1 MPATHQEIHLTMDS
15 RGFVASRASF
25 RIWCLTLAL
34 LPVPAWS
41 QFQSSP
47 STAAATFSAE
57 IDAMCPEAVREAE
70 EFRSRMKTPRVH
82 APPTRPALRENL
94 LLMEKQDQEAR
105 MFLTSSGLRINP
117 SSPESMRMRAV
128 DSANLKRLKHIVTQ
142 DGFPTA
148 EMVGLDG
155 VGAAWLLTVHAADD
169 PDFQEKV
176 LKLTKEHVRRGEVS
190 SDQVALLTDDLLSAR
205 GKPQRYGTNFV
216 LRDGELKPAPM
227 EDEANVD
234 KRRRA
239 AGLGTLASY
248 ACILRAM
255 HGSPKSQTPGSSDA
269 SE

>member
-1 MPATHQEIHLTMDS
+1 MPATLQNLLMTTDRQCFS
-15 RGFVASRASF
+15 APRATA
-25 RIWCLTLAL
+25 RTGCLVLAL
-34 LPVPAWS
+34 LAVPAWS
-41 QFQSSP
+41 QFPSTS
-47 STAAATFSAE
+47 STAATTFSSE
-57 IDAMCPEAVREAE
+57 IGEICPEAVREAAE
-70 EFRSRMKTPRVH
+70 LRSRTKTPNVH
-82 APPTRPALRENL
+82 AAPTRPALRENL

-105 MFLTSSGLRINP
+105 TFLTSSGLRIDP
-117 SSPESMRMRAV
+117 SSPASVRMREV
-128 DSANLKRLKHIVTQ
+128 DSSNLKRLKHIVTQ

-155 VGAAWLLTVHAADD
+155 VDAAWLLTVHAADD

-176 LKLTKEHVRRGEVS
+176 LKLTNEHVHRGEVS
-190 SDQVALLTDDLLSAR
+190 SAQVALLTDDLLSAR

-234 KRRRA
+234 ERRRA
-239 AGLGTLASY
+239 AGLGTLANY

-255 HGSPKSQTPGSSDA
+255 YGSPKSQTLGSSDA